1 MNAVSWMIILFAGI
15 TSTIAALSILT
26 IIGLVTG
33 QAGYLVYQK
42 LVK

>member
-1 MNAVSWMIILFAGI
+1 MNTVSWLIIGLAGI

-33 QAGYLVYQK
+33 QAGYLAYQK
-42 LVK
+42 LFR